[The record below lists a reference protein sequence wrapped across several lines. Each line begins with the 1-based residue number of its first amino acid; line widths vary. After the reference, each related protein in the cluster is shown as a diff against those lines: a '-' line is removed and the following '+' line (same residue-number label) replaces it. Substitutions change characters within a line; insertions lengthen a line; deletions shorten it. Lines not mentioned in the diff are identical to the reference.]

1 MSKLNQT
8 FQGDRTIW
16 IIVIILSFLGIL
28 AVYSATG
35 TLAFAKQKGNTEF
48 YFLRHL
54 FYLSIGWFLLFFI
67 HKIPFKYYSRI
78 AQIGFGISIVLLYL
92 TLIVGSQINNATRV
106 ISLGGI
112 TFQPS
117 DMAKLFLVMYIA
129 RFLSKRQDE
138 VETFSVF
145 GKIMLTILVVII
157 PIIPENLSTALVVM
171 TTSTL
176 LLYIGRIKWTYILS
190 LVGGGLLLFGLFLA
204 FIFTIDVNKFED
216 TRLPTWKKRIETYMG
231 HDEDGNSGYQQMQSK
246 IAVATGGLLGKGPG
260 HSTQRNFLPHPYSDF
275 IFAIIVEEYGIVG
288 GLIVIGCFIVLIF
301 RCLKIVVESQ
311 RSFGALAVLGIAFST
326 SFQAFVHMGV
336 SVGKL
341 PVTGLTLPL
350 VSMGGTS
357 LILNSVAF
365 GFILGIS
372 RHIEEE
378 KIKDAE
384 ASTVPQNQEN

>member
-16 IIVIILSFLGIL
+16 IIVVILSFIGIL

-48 YFLRHL
+48 YFLRHI

-78 AQIGFGISIVLLYL
+78 VQIGFWLSLGLLYL
-92 TLIVGSQINNATRV
+92 TLIIGSQINNATRV

-129 RFLSKRQDE
+129 RFLSKKQDE
-138 VETFSVF
+138 VETLGVF
-145 GKIMLTILVVII
+145 GKIILTIIAVII

-176 LLYIGRIKWTYILS
+176 LLYIGRIRYKYIFM
-190 LVGGGLLLFGLFLA
+190 LVGGALLAFGLFLA
-204 FIFTIDVNKFED
+204 FIFTIDISKFED
-216 TRLPTWKKRIETYMG
+216 SRLPTWKKRIETYMG
-231 HDEDGNSGYQQMQSK
+231 NDEDGNSGYQQMQSK
-246 IAVATGGLLGKGPG
+246 IAIATGGLLGKGPG

-275 IFAIIVEEYGIVG
+275 VFAIIVEEYGIAG
-288 GLIVIGCFIVLIF
+288 GIIVIGCFIVLIV
-301 RCLKIVVESQ
+301 RCLKIVIESQ
-311 RSFGALAVLGIAFST
+311 RSFAALAVLGIAFST

-378 KIKDAE
+378 KIKDAT
-384 ASTVPQNQEN
+384 ASAVPQNS

>member
-16 IIVIILSFLGIL
+16 IIVVILSFIGIL

-48 YFLRHL
+48 YFLRHI

-78 AQIGFGISIVLLYL
+78 VQIGFWLSLGLLYL
-92 TLIVGSQINNATRV
+92 TLIIGSQINNATRV

-129 RFLSKRQDE
+129 RFLSKKQDE
-138 VETFSVF
+138 VETLGVF
-145 GKIMLTILVVII
+145 GKIILTIIAVII

-176 LLYIGRIKWTYILS
+176 LLYIGRIRYKYIFM
-190 LVGGGLLLFGLFLA
+190 LVGGALLAFGLFLA
-204 FIFTIDVNKFED
+204 FIFTIDISKFED
-216 TRLPTWKKRIETYMG
+216 SRLPTWKKRIETYMG
-231 HDEDGNSGYQQMQSK
+231 NDEDGNSGYQQMQSK
-246 IAVATGGLLGKGPG
+246 IAIATGGLLGKGPG

-275 IFAIIVEEYGIVG
+275 IFAIIVEEYGIAG
-288 GLIVIGCFIVLIF
+288 GIIVIGCFIVLIV
-301 RCLKIVVESQ
+301 RCLKIVIESQ
-311 RSFGALAVLGIAFST
+311 RSFAALAVLGIAFST

-378 KIKDAE
+378 KIKDAT
-384 ASTVPQNQEN
+384 ASAVPQNS